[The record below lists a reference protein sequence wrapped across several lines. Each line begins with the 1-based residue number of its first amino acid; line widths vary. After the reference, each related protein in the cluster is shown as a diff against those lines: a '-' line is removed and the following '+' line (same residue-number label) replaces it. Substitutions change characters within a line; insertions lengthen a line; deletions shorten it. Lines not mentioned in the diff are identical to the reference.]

1 MLGPAGHLSFDP
13 GLVQLGAQQPDHPLD
28 VVLPRLPLGVEQLRD
43 VPVGARVQVLE
54 RQVFQQP
61 LHLPEAQAVGQ
72 RRVYVQRLLRDHDA
86 PLLRQR
92 VERSHIVEAV
102 GQLDQHDADV
112 LGHRHQH
119 LADRRGVRQVVFRAA
134 LHGPRLRR
142 VGQQL
147 RLGQLGNAVY
157 QGGHY
162 APELL
167 LQHAVRYVAVLHHVV
182 QQGGGEGVGVQV
194 QVGQEQRGLQGMLD
208 ERLPGQPLLA
218 VVSLL
223 GETKGVLDHLHLV
236 CG

>member
-1 MLGPAGHLSFDP
+1 MSSAIDISILRTVAACARSSFE
-13 GLVQLGAQQPDHPLD
+13 
-28 VVLPRLPLGVEQLRD
+28 RRST
-43 VPVGARVQVLE
+43 ARVS
-54 RQVFQQP
+54 
-61 LHLPEAQAVGQ
+61 AVSGSSS
-72 RRVYVQRLLRDHDA
+72 V
-86 PLLRQR
+86 
-92 VERSHIVEAV
+92 
-102 GQLDQHDADV
+102 
-112 LGHRHQH
+112 
-119 LADRRGVRQVVFRAA
+119 
-134 LHGPRLRR
+134 
-142 VGQQL
+142 
-147 RLGQLGNAVY
+147 LGQLGNAVY